1 MSDALAARLN
11 ALDAETL
18 ATLLARRAETDE
30 DFGLWLEA
38 QLAAWDARDQLTP
51 LDPEPFRRQ
60 AEALLEPASG
70 LRPRRHWGDSH
81 SDVDEAALEGLIGQ
95 AEPFLAAGN
104 GIDAL
109 AILRPVAEALVDTW
123 PRCADWDET
132 LHEFFPVLDA
142 LIARAAL
149 SGDIAD
155 EQRDVL
161 VDELSDWQ
169 DQVAEHGADNAFAVA
184 LVAATLGWDEPG
196 LSDVLNGRTNTWPLD
211 RKDDWL
217 NGKLIEA
224 RLAAL
229 EAMGCTEGFLNL
241 SRAAGRHCDH
251 AVMLA
256 KCGRSDEALAI
267 AHARFREPD
276 SILRLAQTLLA
287 MGHDGAAFEFAEWGL
302 SLSTE
307 EPAAHQVHSYSMLA
321 LARWLR
327 DTARDAGRT
336 ALAIIAASVAFEK
349 SLSREDYEA
358 ARELCSDE
366 AWPSLRESLLARLL
380 VADYAPERIDILL
393 DENRIADAI
402 AVTDRKGSGHQSPHN
417 ASLLRLARS
426 TCHHDPDWT
435 IRFALRL
442 ANPIMSEGRS
452 NYYELAVDWLAL
464 AAQAHAIA
472 GTSGQWRSH
481 LDTLIET
488 HRRKHKLRG
497 LLEALRAI
505 R

>member
-60 AEALLEPASG
+60 AEALLEPARG
-70 LRPRRHWGDSH
+70 LRPRRHWDDSH

-155 EQRDVL
+155 ERRDVL

-169 DQVAEHGADNAFAVA
+169 DQVAEHVADNAFAVA

-196 LSDVLNGRTNTWPLD
+196 LSDVLNGRTTIWPLD
-211 RKDDWL
+211 REDWL
-217 NGKLIEA
+217 TGKLIEA

-241 SRAAGRHCDH
+241 SRAAGRHCNH

-276 SILRLAQTLLA
+276 SILCLAQTLLA
-287 MGHDGAAFEFAEWGL
+287 MGHDDAAFELAEWGL
-302 SLSTE
+302 SLSAE
-307 EPAAHQVHSYSMLA
+307 EPDAHHVHAYSRLA
-321 LARWLR
+321 LA
-327 DTARDAGRT
+327 
-336 ALAIIAASVAFEK
+336 LATRHGTRRGPHCPCHHRGK
-349 SLSREDYEA
+349 R
-358 ARELCSDE
+358 
-366 AWPSLRESLLARLL
+366 SLREELVSRGLRGGAGALFGRGLAE
-380 VADYAPERIDILL
+380 P
-393 DENRIADAI
+393 
-402 AVTDRKGSGHQSPHN
+402 
-417 ASLLRLARS
+417 ARV
-426 TCHHDPDWT
+426 
-435 IRFALRL
+435 L
-442 ANPIMSEGRS
+442 
-452 NYYELAVDWLAL
+452 
-464 AAQAHAIA
+464 A
-472 GTSGQWRSH
+472 GTAAGR
-481 LDTLIET
+481 
-488 HRRKHKLRG
+488 
-497 LLEALRAI
+497 
-505 R
+505 